1 MHGRSS
7 PLTCKPTCCL
17 RACMHAV
24 VCLLRVT
31 LLLYCCV
38 GGVVGRARLAV
49 MGVSAA
55 LPHKPAPGP
64 RHINAAAD
72 AASAS
77 ASAPL
82 TGAAVVL
89 ALSEDEEML
98 QRQWAVREAFVHAW
112 KGYEACCCMCVLW
125 VSNTAC
131 LHVCL
136 CLCLCLWPCL
146 LWLWLCAPP
155 DTRSL
160 LLAMTHWR
168 QFHDEQPRMQLGWV

>member
-1 MHGRSS
+1 MFR
-7 PLTCKPTCCL
+7 L
-17 RACMHAV
+17 
-24 VCLLRVT
+24 T

-38 GGVVGRARLAV
+38 GDVVGRARLAV

-77 ASAPL
+77 ASVQS

-112 KGYEACCCMCVLW
+112 KGYGALLCRCCMCAVG
-125 VSNTAC
+125 V
-131 LHVCL
+131 
-136 CLCLCLWPCL
+136 
-146 LWLWLCAPP
+146 
-155 DTRSL
+155 
-160 LLAMTHWR
+160 
-168 QFHDEQPRMQLGWV
+168 